1 MLIWWRKK
9 SRHRKLGPAS
19 AAKAGICS
27 VPVSPLFTLVI
38 LLPYWPL
45 RPNHASSVLRMPR
58 AHLLLM
64 FFQDV
69 LSASHPLLLP
79 NCYFTFRSQLIQC
92 VLESPHQGQGSLPG
106 TLMTLP
112 STTPIMG
119 LFKWLVYGSAS
130 SKNVNLARAETFFL
144 SFWFILECHWLKML
158 W

>member
-38 LLPYWPL
+38 LLPYCPL
-45 RPNHASSVLRMPR
+45 RPNHASSVLCMPR

-69 LSASHPLLLP
+69 LSASHPLLLLP

-92 VLESPHQGQGSLPG
+92 VPESPHQGQGSLPG
-106 TLMTLP
+106 TLMTLLVPPP
-112 STTPIMG
+112 SWGCSNG
-119 LFKWLVYGSAS
+119 LFMDLRPPR
-130 SKNVNLARAETFFL
+130 L
-144 SFWFILECHWLKML
+144 
-158 W
+158 